1 MALHTHRLPR
11 ISLEL
16 VFDVQEFIVEM
27 LDRTRWRGWI
37 PGRCMKRAKVAN
49 KTRKHQKRDIHVPVY
64 LTDLLQHSRQRIAS
78 RLSDLLSLDFDSDE

>member
-27 LDRTRWRGWI
+27 LDRTRWHGWI

-49 KTRKHQKRDIHVPVY
+49 KTRKYQKRDIHVPVY